1 MYSLQSY
8 TEQCYNIGS
17 PKPTPVRKPFEELP
31 STQESEFDF
40 SPNSTPK
47 INQPKTHVTT
57 RKQLKRKLVI
67 HEPDLDIDSETS
79 PKRAKIMNKKDKE
92 DFMTFLA
99 EQSRISS
106 ESITRTLQHTF
117 KTRMDTLENQIKII
131 STDTKTEISK
141 IGTNL
146 KEIKDNTEAKLASI
160 QNEFG
165 ELKHMVTETV
175 TNNLEEL
182 KVTLVPIIKDEVVKD
197 VRAEL
202 KSEFNAVDAIWKA
215 NLAEKVWEA
224 EHNLLV
230 FNYNVSKA
238 PIEEAREFLEIEMKV
253 SGDSMSRLH
262 LKRASRLGKGKNNKP
277 PPLLIQFS
285 HPSDRNHV
293 LSHSKNL
300 KGRPYKVEKDVPK
313 LYKKTHGEFKEEAW
327 KLREHFEYQTDISF
341 NGHLMILQYKSRGN
355 DSEKFHY
362 INHMEWSPPP
372 REALS
377 LQRNSKPVPQGTVA
391 TPPINLAVKA
401 KAECSIFMSGMKTQL
416 TADSL
421 SSKFNEILKPEHKEL
436 VTEIKLKRPDLAII
450 YCNTWESC
458 KLIVAAYNE
467 FNGERVTF
475 KMFSNAKPNARNT

>member
-1 MYSLQSY
+1 
-8 TEQCYNIGS
+8 
-17 PKPTPVRKPFEELP
+17 
-31 STQESEFDF
+31 
-40 SPNSTPK
+40 
-47 INQPKTHVTT
+47 
-57 RKQLKRKLVI
+57 
-67 HEPDLDIDSETS
+67 
-79 PKRAKIMNKKDKE
+79 
-92 DFMTFLA
+92 MTFLA

-106 ESITRTLQHTF
+106 ESITRTLQNTF
-117 KTRMDTLENQIKII
+117 ETRMDTLENQIKII

-253 SGDSMSRLH
+253 SGDSMNRLH

-277 PPLLIQFS
+277 LDTIFPPQ
-285 HPSDRNHV
+285 
-293 LSHSKNL
+293 
-300 KGRPYKVEKDVPK
+300 
-313 LYKKTHGEFKEEAW
+313 
-327 KLREHFEYQTDISF
+327 
-341 NGHLMILQYKSRGN
+341 
-355 DSEKFHY
+355 
-362 INHMEWSPPP
+362 
-372 REALS
+372 
-377 LQRNSKPVPQGTVA
+377 
-391 TPPINLAVKA
+391 
-401 KAECSIFMSGMKTQL
+401 
-416 TADSL
+416 
-421 SSKFNEILKPEHKEL
+421 
-436 VTEIKLKRPDLAII
+436 
-450 YCNTWESC
+450 
-458 KLIVAAYNE
+458 
-467 FNGERVTF
+467 
-475 KMFSNAKPNARNT
+475 